1 MRYKIEELKDITDS
15 REIMQS
21 TPHGFSRYMMYI
33 IIALLTV
40 VITWSLLAKKEITA
54 KANGVVRPSEEIYKV
69 SSTTN
74 GNVTSVNLKEGMEV
88 KKGDILIVVDGEEYE
103 IQQNVLQESLDKKEK
118 ELEASR
124 KLKNSI
130 NDGANYLSQNDEI
143 ESSYYEKYEL
153 YKTTMAEY
161 DKQGSA
167 TEAQLSNLKNKN
179 EDLNLLLKSIDE
191 EKNYFSSD
199 HYMYYQYLDY
209 EMTLNQHKDQI
220 ETYNKQIKEL
230 ENSKTENSKT
240 DEEEINNTE
249 TVNENIESNTTID
262 KQIETLKSNIK
273 SSEEEINKYKNSQ
286 KATIKS
292 NIKENEVSLSQGTV
306 ATNNNT
312 YKEQYLTQLDTNISA
327 LEDSI
332 QEIKMNLNLVIS
344 KLNTTSIK
352 AEYDGVINIINEIK
366 VGDYIQSGT
375 QIASIVPDETSN
387 FIAEIYIENQ
397 NIGGISEGED
407 VILEFASLPQS
418 EYGVI
423 RTNLD
428 NISIDAKIN
437 QEQGLSYY
445 TGRCKIDATS
455 MKNDKGNM
463 VDIKN
468 GMIVQA
474 RIINREVSYFR
485 YFLEMINI
493 LK

>member
-15 REIMQS
+15 REIMQG
-21 TPHGFSRYMMYI
+21 TPQGFSRYMMYI

-40 VITWSLLAKKEITA
+40 VITWSLLAKKEITT

-69 SSTTN
+69 TSTTN
-74 GNVTSVNLKEGMEV
+74 GNVTSVDLKEGMEV

-103 IQQNVLQESLDKKEK
+103 IQQNVFQESLDKKEK
-118 ELEASR
+118 ELEASK
-124 KLKNSI
+124 KLINSI
-130 NDGANYLSQNDEI
+130 NDGTNYLSQNDEI

-167 TEAQLSNLKNKN
+167 TEAQISNLKNKN

-209 EMTLNQHKDQI
+209 EMTLNQYRNQI
-220 ETYNKQIKEL
+220 ESYNKQIKEL
-230 ENSKTENSKT
+230 EDSKIEDVKT
-240 DEEEINNTE
+240 KEEEINNSGNASENTE
-249 TVNENIESNTTID
+249 TNTAID
-262 KQIETLKSNIK
+262 KQIETLKNNIK
-273 SSEEEINKYKNSQ
+273 SAEAEIDKYKNSQ

-292 NIKENEVSLSQGTV
+292 NIDQNKSSLSQGTV
-306 ATNNNT
+306 ITNNNT
-312 YKEQYLTQLDTNISA
+312 YKEQYLTQLDANISA

-332 QEIKMNLNLVIS
+332 QELKMNLELVNS
-344 KLNTTSIK
+344 RLDDTSIK

-375 QIASIVPDETSN
+375 QIASIVPDETSD

-397 NIGGISEGED
+397 NIGEISEGED

-423 RTNLD
+423 KTKLD
-428 NISIDAKIN
+428 NISVDAKIN
-437 QEQGLSYY
+437 PEQGMSYY
-445 TGRCKIDATS
+445 TGRCKLDRFVFTQTYLLSPTFI
-455 MKNDKGNM
+455 
-463 VDIKN
+463 
-468 GMIVQA
+468 
-474 RIINREVSYFR
+474 
-485 YFLEMINI
+485 
-493 LK
+493 

>member
-74 GNVTSVNLKEGMEV
+74 GNVTSVNLKEGMKV
-88 KKGDILIVVDGEEYE
+88 KKGDILLILNGEEYE
-103 IQQNVLQESLDKKEK
+103 IQQSVLQESLDKKEK

-167 TEAQLSNLKNKN
+167 TEAQLSNLKTKN

-191 EKNYFSSD
+191 EKNYFNTD

-209 EMTLNQHKDQI
+209 EMTLNQYRNQI
-220 ETYNKQIKEL
+220 ESYNKQIKEL
-230 ENSKTENSKT
+230 EDSKIEDVKT
-240 DEEEINNTE
+240 KEEEINNSGNASENTE
-249 TVNENIESNTTID
+249 TNTAID
-262 KQIETLKSNIK
+262 KQIETLKNNIK
-273 SSEEEINKYKNSQ
+273 SAEAEIDKYKNSQ

-292 NIKENEVSLSQGTV
+292 NIDQNKSSLSQGTV
-306 ATNNNT
+306 ITNNNT
-312 YKEQYLTQLDTNISA
+312 YKEQYLTQLDANISA

-332 QEIKMNLNLVIS
+332 QELKMNLELVNS
-344 KLNTTSIK
+344 RLDDTSIK

-375 QIASIVPDETSN
+375 QIASIVPNETSD

-397 NIGGISEGED
+397 NIGEISEGED

-423 RTNLD
+423 KTKLD
-428 NISIDAKIN
+428 NISVDAKIN
-437 QEQGLSYY
+437 PEQGISYY
-445 TGRCKIDATS
+445 TGRCKLDRTA
-455 MKNDKGNM
+455 MENDKGN
-463 VDIKN
+463 VVNIKN
-468 GMIVQA
+468 GMMIQA